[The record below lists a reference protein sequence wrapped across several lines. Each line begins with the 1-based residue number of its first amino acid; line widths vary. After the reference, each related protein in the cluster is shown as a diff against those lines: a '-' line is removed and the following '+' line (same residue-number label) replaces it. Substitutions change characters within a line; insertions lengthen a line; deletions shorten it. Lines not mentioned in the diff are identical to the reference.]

1 MTTKD
6 LYTPPCA
13 ESFPVEL
20 EQPIAASYNTQDG
33 TEIIGTD
40 NPYDL

>member
-1 MTTKD
+1 MTTKES
-6 LYTPPCA
+6 YTSPCA
-13 ESFPVEL
+13 ESFGVEL

-33 TEIIGTD
+33 TEVIGTD